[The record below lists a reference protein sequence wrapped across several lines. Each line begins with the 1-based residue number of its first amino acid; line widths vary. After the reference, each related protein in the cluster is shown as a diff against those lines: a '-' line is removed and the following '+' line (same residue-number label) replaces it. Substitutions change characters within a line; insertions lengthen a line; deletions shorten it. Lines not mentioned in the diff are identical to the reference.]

1 MPEQADVRLI
11 EVFFMQKRPLV
22 SVCIPVYNNEKTL
35 EETMRSVLSQTYSD
49 LELIVVDDNSRDG
62 SLSLMKEAAGRAVSD
77 GLASQVFDLSDRQVS
92 YKNPDCN
99 PATEAPEVDFSDLPE
114 AACGHTIWIHH
125 NDENLGMAGNWNKCL
140 SLCRGDY
147 MKLICAD
154 DLLAPSLIETEEGY
168 MEEYPD
174 VLLVQSDTQFLD
186 MDGKPQG
193 FYKRYKKSGV
203 VEGKEAVRHSF
214 FTRDYLGAPLANL
227 IRSSAYKE
235 YGGIDPAFSY
245 IVDYDF
251 FVKLA
256 VHGKLYIIHEPLN
269 FFRLRSDSN
278 TGEVLGGDQ
287 GEAYV
292 AEHRKLVEKYQDVL
306 GLTDTQVNRS
316 VRIRKLMNLLG
327 GVYLKLHLG

>member
-1 MPEQADVRLI
+1 MR
-11 EVFFMQKRPLV
+11 KNPLV

-35 EETMRSVLSQTYSD
+35 EETIRSVLSQTYSE
-49 LELIVVDDNSRDG
+49 LELIVVDDNSKDT
-62 SLSLMKEAAGRAVSD
+62 SLSVIRRAAEKAVKD
-77 GLASQVFDLSDRQVS
+77 GLAREVFDLSGRTVS

-99 PATEAPEVDFSDLPE
+99 PAVEAPEVDFSGLPGT
-114 AACGHTIWIHH
+114 APGHTIWIYH
-125 NDENLGMAGNWNKCL
+125 NEANLGMAGNWNRCL

-154 DLLAPSLIETEEGY
+154 DLLDPSLIETEEGY
-168 MEEYPD
+168 MEEYPG
-174 VLLVQSDTQFLD
+174 VLLVQSDTAFLD
-186 MDGKPQG
+186 MEGKPQG

-203 VEGKEAVRHSF
+203 VEGS
-214 FTRDYLGAPLANL
+214 
-227 IRSSAYKE
+227 SSAYKE

-287 GEAYV
+287 GEAYI
-292 AEHRKLVEKYQDVL
+292 AEHRKLVEKYQDTL
-306 GLTDTQVNRS
+306 GLSDAQVNRS
-316 VRIRKLMNLLG
+316 VRIRKLMNVLG
-327 GVYLKLHLG
+327 GVYLKLHLGKR